1 MATMMDDVVA
11 LSIAEMRKL
20 TEARGKDEIEA
31 EVARARAIAAAGNT
45 AIGATT
51 AQLGV
56 MRAYMAAG
64 ATAADVCVRFRGLI
78 GPAFDG
84 GERSDA

>member
-11 LSIAEMRKL
+11 LSVAQMRKL
-20 TEARGKDEIEA
+20 TEARGKEEIEA
-31 EVARARAIAAAGNT
+31 EVARARALASAGNT
-45 AIGATT
+45 AIGATN

-56 MRAYMAAG
+56 MRTYMAAG
-64 ATAADVCVRFRGLI
+64 ATADDVCLRFRGLL

>member
-64 ATAADVCVRFRGLI
+64 ATADDVCLRFRGLL
-78 GPAFDG
+78 GAPLEAKG
-84 GERSDA
+84 HADA